1 MYLRAYISA
10 EYLDACVHAYLI
22 CSKMILFYEEG
33 QWGGTWAH
41 KTNNGEE
48 GGWSTWWPGYLCSRD
63 EDTSYTMI
71 ESEVQV
77 RGD

>member
-1 MYLRAYISA
+1 
-10 EYLDACVHAYLI
+10 
-22 CSKMILFYEEG
+22 MILFYEEG